1 MTLNALCLC
10 MSHEKN
16 VKVGKWSLQLLG
28 KTGRPRQGVFEVD
41 ARKKTSFETLSSLE
55 VCSFTWQVLDPGR
68 RRKSLWGGSGRT
80 SDIKMLPNQICR
92 ATCCCDPLW
101 IREQLKVAFTKSAF
115 FNMPWL
121 IPLSLYRCHKSCSW
135 EAWNA
140 GWKDEWNCMTIS
152 LRSGREGFFE
162 LLRKKGVHFNLID

>member
-28 KTGRPRQGVFEVD
+28 KTGRPRQGVFEVY
-41 ARKKTSFETLSSLE
+41 ARKKASFETLSSLE

-101 IREQLKVAFTKSAF
+101 IREQLKTVSVFCYWMKS
-115 FNMPWL
+115 
-121 IPLSLYRCHKSCSW
+121 R
-135 EAWNA
+135 
-140 GWKDEWNCMTIS
+140 TIS
-152 LRSGREGFFE
+152 HWSIFISLDGETMMCDVWSYS
-162 LLRKKGVHFNLID
+162 KKI